1 MINAALNS
9 YYGYV
14 KWAMLAPIGSLA
26 RRKVQ
31 FEPLQF
37 MKYDICSK
45 NKESVT
51 AGTSSDLDIFYTPLM
66 MKKRDGFI
74 FII

>member
-14 KWAMLAPIGSLA
+14 KWAMLAPVGV
-26 RRKVQ
+26 RC
-31 FEPLQF
+31 EPLQF